1 MHVPLRARRGERNEV
16 AERKLEQAV
25 SENSEG
31 GGITSHTSFF
41 GIFLTL
47 QILLSLV
54 LVPLKAEHSL

>member
-1 MHVPLRARRGERNEV
+1 MRLL
-16 AERKLEQAV
+16 KLEQDV

-54 LVPLKAEHSL
+54 LVPLKAENSL

>member
-1 MHVPLRARRGERNEV
+1 MCHFEHVEEREM
-16 AERKLEQAV
+16 RLLKLEQDV

-54 LVPLKAEHSL
+54 LVPLKAENSL

>member
-1 MHVPLRARRGERNEV
+1 MQVPLRARRGERNKV

-54 LVPLKAEHSL
+54 LVPLKAENSL

>member
-41 GIFLTL
+41 GIFFDIADT
-47 QILLSLV
+47 
-54 LVPLKAEHSL
+54 AEFSACATEG